1 MTGGGVPPEPT
12 PQEWLD
18 SLPVLTAQN
27 PEDGIIIFT
36 GMLYN
41 VTNLVYIVFHGTVR
55 AAWLSTRQY
64 WRFNIDTGEF
74 VTASLAVGPQTITNA
89 MISAAGLT
97 ASALSSAYKAEEL
110 TRGDISR
117 RAVAI

>member
-1 MTGGGVPPEPT
+1 MTGGGVPPKPT

-18 SLPVLTAQN
+18 SLPVLTAQA
-27 PEDGIIIFT
+27 PEDGLIIFT
-36 GMLYN
+36 GVLYG
-41 VTNLVYIVFHGTVR
+41 VTNLVYNVSNGKVR

-64 WRFNIDTGEF
+64 WRFDIDTGEF
-74 VTASLAVGPQTITNA
+74 VTASLVVGPQTITRA

-97 ASALSSAYKAEEL
+97 ASDLATAYKAEEL

>member
-1 MTGGGVPPEPT
+1 MTGGGVPPKPT

-18 SLPVLTAQN
+18 SLPVLTAQD
-27 PEDGIIIFT
+27 PEDGLIIFT
-36 GMLYN
+36 GVLYG
-41 VTNLVYIVFHGTVR
+41 VTNLVYKVSNGKVQ
-55 AAWLSTRQY
+55 AAWQSSRQY
-64 WRFNIDTGEF
+64 WIFDVATDEF
-74 VTASLAVGPQTITNA
+74 VTVSLAVGPQTITNA

-97 ASALSSAYKAEEL
+97 ASAVTSAYKAEDL